1 MVLSN
6 DLVSQFVKITNDKPE
21 EKRETTVYGTTV
33 VVGDK
38 TYVKFDGSDLL
49 TPVTTTSDVKD
60 NERVTVMVKDHTA
73 TITGNVS
80 SPSASSSDVKEM
92 GTKISEF
99 EIVIA
104 DKVST
109 QEFDAEKGRIDDLVT
124 ENVSVKERLTAT
136 EADIAYLETDNL
148 EVKEKLTAAE
158 ASIGELEATKL
169 DAEIADLTYAT
180 IGDLEVTNA
189 DIHNLE
195 ADYGEFQKLTTDKFT
210 ANEATIKELESSMV
224 TAESLK
230 TTYAT
235 IDFSNIGEA
244 AIKKLFS
251 DSGLIEDLVVGDG
264 TITGQLVGVT
274 IKGDLIE
281 GNTVVADKLVIK
293 GEDGLYYKLNTEGGA
308 TVSESITKEQ
318 LQNGLSGSIIVAKSI
333 TAEKVAV
340 DDLVAFDA
348 TIGGFNI
355 TDNSLYSGVKESVN
369 NTTRGVYLDSD
380 GQIAFGDQ
388 NSYLKY
394 YRDTNGDYKLAISA
408 SSLIFSSSGKSV
420 EEVIDE
426 AANLEIGAR
435 NLIRNSENLI
445 FDEYGFEEGTLALNY
460 DAEGNVEV
468 ESNMIGATEENG
480 NAEVLEDDIFTVLD
494 DGTGNITV
502 QSELDGEEESTSPM
516 KTLTIGGIKFE
527 IVDEKGRNDVLE
539 MIGIM
544 EDLLT
549 EDKSNLVAAINEV
562 FRKGGTGTG
571 PGGGGVSSYTVTLTN
586 LLESRVITVPEGEKV
601 ELKFN
606 YSSVDDEGMD
616 DGAGMG
622 QLLVGGIVRQ
632 SFSVQ
637 QGDFTLDVTKYLTS
651 GTNNVSVKVTNSENV
666 TKTLPY
672 TITLAT
678 VSLISSFDAS
688 VPYTGA
694 ITFPY
699 TPTGLATKTVHFELD
714 GSEIGTAIVTT
725 SGRQVSYNIPAQS
738 HGAHILRVWFT
749 CDLSGTTISSNILYY
764 SIICTVVG
772 NNKPII
778 AVTTPPVS
786 SVEQFSN
793 IVKKY
798 RVYNPLNLTSAI
810 TLEANDKVVS
820 NLTVDRTEQTWSY
833 QPLEVGEL
841 TQTIRCGDEYV
852 SWIQTVTESSIKV
865 EAETE
870 ALALHLSSYG
880 RNNNEANPGVWEN
893 NGVSAEFS
901 NFNFVTDGWLLD
913 DKDISVLRVT
923 GDARLNI
930 PYKIFAYDFRTTGKT
945 LEFELATREVLNYDA
960 EVLTCYSGGR
970 GFIITAQQLSMASEQ
985 SALGTRYKED
995 EHIRVSI
1002 VAEKRSENRLLK
1014 CYINGI
1020 MSGAVQYPDD
1030 DDFSQAN
1037 PVGITIGS
1045 NDCTVDLYNIRAY
1058 DNSLTRHQ
1066 ILDNWIAD
1074 TQDPEE
1080 RIARY
1085 KRNEVYDAYGQIVIA
1100 QLPSDLPYMVLQ
1112 ASTLPQFKGDK
1123 KPLAGYYTD
1132 PTHPE
1137 RSFTI
1142 ADAEI
1147 DVQGTSSQYYY
1158 VKNYKIKYKNGF
1170 ILYDGSTAETY
1181 QMNEDA
1187 VPTDTFTMKADVA
1200 SSEGAFNVVLS
1211 MMYNELCPFKTPAQ
1225 IADPKIRQTIEGFP
1239 IVMFWDN
1246 GTETKFIGKYNFNND
1261 KGTEEVFGFQRGDES
1276 WETLQNG
1283 TDRVGWHSADFSDDS
1298 WKTDFEARY
1307 PDKNTDTTRLQALA
1321 EWLVSTDV
1329 DQATGN
1335 AITPVTYDGVEYT
1348 VDNEAYRLAKFSAEL
1363 DQHFIEDA
1371 IIFYYLYTEI
1381 FLSIDQREKNA
1392 FPTYIASLDRWIVL
1406 FYDADSS
1413 CGTDN
1418 KGNLT
1423 FDYYLEDID
1432 YTQGGDPIYNGQ
1444 NSVLWRNLR
1453 ATRYDEIMAMYQ
1465 DLRTK
1470 DRISYDIA
1478 IGKFNTHQSK
1488 WPEAIFNEDMQH
1500 KCLDPLIN
1508 DGDGL
1513 YLPMLQGKKE
1523 QWMKWWLY
1531 NRFRYLD
1538 SKYITGTSMTNRITI
1553 RTRAKANVSLT
1564 SYVNMYG
1571 HVYYNAEM
1579 VEHRMTRGQEYE
1591 FVWAASGAED
1601 AVIGIN
1607 DADMLTSLGDLA
1619 PLMVELIDASK
1630 AIHITQLKLG
1640 DSADTYRNY
1649 SMNSI
1654 TLGNNKLLRI
1664 LDVRNCPNLTAGP
1677 DISGCTNIEEIY
1689 FDGSSI
1695 TGLRLPNGGVLK
1707 KLHLP
1712 GTMAN
1717 LTIRNQSKL
1726 EEFVMPN
1733 YSNITTLWLE
1743 NNSDVID
1750 PIDILNAMPANSRV
1764 RILGLNLSGT
1774 VDEIFAF
1781 FDKIDTMRGLDENGN
1796 TVDTAQISGTVYIPT
1811 LTSEELYRIHSRYP
1825 SITVVYSNLIRY
1837 TVRFWNG
1844 STLLQTVENVD
1855 YLGSAEYTGEDP
1867 IKAGE
1872 TDHSRWSFAGWS
1884 PSASSITGDT
1894 DCYAV
1899 FTFTGSFARE
1909 LVKRTLEGKLER
1921 DETVTTI
1928 GTHAFSGLSKLTY
1941 IDFPNATS
1949 IGANAFENT
1958 AITHAN
1964 FQKVTDVNSRAF
1976 ANCKSLISISLPSVV
1991 NGYGVSDSLF
2001 SECTSLT
2008 SVDLSSITDLGQNT
2022 FSGCSS
2028 LEYLSFP
2035 SLNGNIYTATF
2046 NGCTSLKKIN
2056 FNKSPKFIRS
2066 NAFQSCTS
2074 LEAVIIR
2081 GDSVATLSNANNFS
2095 SSGISAGTGYIYVP
2109 RSLVDSYK
2117 TATNWSTYATQIR
2130 VIEDYP
2136 DICGGDV

>member
-1 MVLSN
+1 MALSN
-6 DLVSQFVKITNDKPE
+6 DLISQFVKITNDKPE
-21 EKRETTVYGTTV
+21 EKQETTVYGTTV

-38 TYVKFDGSDLL
+38 TYVRFDGSDLL
-49 TPVTTTSDVKD
+49 TPVATTSDVKD
-60 NERVTVMVKDHTA
+60 NERVTVMVKNHTA

-80 SPSASSSDVKEM
+80 SPSASSSDVKEI
-92 GTKISEF
+92 GNQITEF

-109 QEFDAEKGRIDDLVT
+109 QEFDAEKGRIDNLVT
-124 ENVSVKERLTAT
+124 ENVLVKERLTAT
-136 EADIAYLETDNL
+136 EADISYLETDNL
-148 EVKEKLTAAE
+148 EVKEKLEAAE

-180 IGDLEVTNA
+180 IDDLDVTNA

-195 ADYGEFQKLTTDKFT
+195 ATYGEFADLTTGKF
-210 ANEATIKELESSMV
+210 EATEAAIKKLESDAV

-244 AIKKLFS
+244 AIRKLFS

-308 TVSESITKEQ
+308 TADEEITEEK
-318 LQNGLSGSIIVAKSI
+318 LQNGLSGSIIIAKSI

-340 DDLVAFDA
+340 NDLVAFDA
-348 TIGGFNI
+348 TIGGFHI
-355 TDNSLYSGVKESVN
+355 TDNSLYSGVKESAN
-369 NTTRGVYLDSD
+369 NTTRGIYLDSD
-380 GQIAFGDQ
+380 GQLSVGDQ

-394 YRDTNGDYKLAISA
+394 YRDENGVYRLAISA
-408 SSLIFSSSGKSV
+408 SSLVFSASGKSV
-420 EEVIDE
+420 EEVIEE
-426 AANLEIGAR
+426 ASNLEIGAR
-435 NLIRNSENLI
+435 NLIRNSETLI
-445 FDEYGFEEGTLALNY
+445 FDDYAFEEGTLELSY
-460 DAEGNVEV
+460 DEEGNVAV
-468 ESNMIGATEENG
+468 ESNAIGVTSEDGDTEVHEDNVFEVNDDGVG
-480 NAEVLEDDIFTVLD
+480 NVTLLSDLEDNEDS
-494 DGTGNITV
+494 
-502 QSELDGEEESTSPM
+502 SEM
-516 KTLTIGGIKFE
+516 KTLRIGGVKFE
-527 IVDEKGRNDVLE
+527 IVDEKGRNDLLTMV
-539 MIGIM
+539 GIL

-549 EDKSNLVAAINEV
+549 DDKSSIVAAINEIYTT
-562 FRKGGTGTG
+562 GGLGGGTG
-571 PGGGGVSSYTVTLTN
+571 PGGGAASYTVTLTN
-586 LLESRVITVPEGEKV
+586 LLESRVLTVPDGDQVK
-601 ELKFN
+601 LLLN
-606 YSSVDDEGMD
+606 YSSVDSDGMD
-616 DGAGMG
+616 DGPGVG
-622 QLLVGGIVRQ
+622 KLLVEGVVRK
-632 SFSVQ
+632 SFSVK
-637 QGDFTLDVTKYLTS
+637 QGEFEVDVTDYLSS
-651 GTNNVSVKVTNSENV
+651 GTNNISVKVTNSENV
-666 TKTLPY
+666 TKTMTY
-672 TITLAT
+672 TITVAS
-678 VSLISSFDAS
+678 VSLTSSFDAS
-688 VPYTGA
+688 VPYSGS
-694 ITFPY
+694 ISFPY
-699 TPTGLATKTVHFELD
+699 TPIGLATKIVHFELD
-714 GSEIGTAIVTT
+714 GSEIGTAIVNT
-725 SGRQVSYNIPAQS
+725 SGRQVSYSIPAQS
-738 HGAHILRVWFT
+738 HGAHVLRVWFT
-749 CDLSGTTISSNILYY
+749 CDISGTTIPSNILYY
-764 SIICTVVG
+764 SIICTVEG
-772 NNKPII
+772 NTTPII
-778 AVTTPPVS
+778 SVTTPPVS
-786 SVEQFSN
+786 SVEQYSN
-793 IVKKY
+793 LVKKY
-798 RVYNPLNLTSAI
+798 RVYDPANLTSAI
-810 TLEANDKVVS
+810 TLEANGKVVS

-833 QPLEVGEL
+833 QPTEVGEL

-852 SWIQTVTESSIKV
+852 SWTQTVTASSIDV

-880 RNNNEANPGVWEN
+880 RNNNEANPGIWEN
-893 NGVSAEFS
+893 NGVTVEFS
-901 NFNFVTDGWLLD
+901 NFNFVSDGWLLD
-913 DKDISVLRVT
+913 DKDITVLRVT

-970 GFIITAQQLSMASEQ
+970 GFIITTQQLSMASEQ
-985 SALGTRYKED
+985 SSLGTRYKED

-1030 DDFSQAN
+1030 DDFSQTN

-1058 DNSLTRHQ
+1058 DNSLTRYQ

-1080 RIARY
+1080 RVARY
-1085 KRNEVYDAYGQIVIA
+1085 KRNEIYDAYGQVVIS

-1123 KPLAGYYTD
+1123 KTLNGYYTD
-1132 PTHPE
+1132 PLHPE

-1142 ADAEI
+1142 IDAQI

-1158 VKNYKIKYKNGF
+1158 VKNYKIKYQNGF
-1170 ILYDGSTAETY
+1170 VLYDGSTADAY
-1181 QMNEDA
+1181 QMNENA
-1187 VPTDTFTMKADVA
+1187 IATNEFTMKADVA

-1211 MMYNELCPFKTPAQ
+1211 MLYNEICPFKTPAQ
-1225 IADPKIRQTIEGFP
+1225 EANTKIRQTIEGFP
-1239 IVMFWDN
+1239 IVMFWDS
-1246 GTETKFIGKYNFNND
+1246 GSGPTFIGKYNFNND
-1261 KGTEEVFGFQRGDES
+1261 KGTPEVFGFQAGDES

-1283 TDRVGWHSADFSDDS
+1283 TARVGWHSADFSDDS

-1307 PDKNTDTTRLQALA
+1307 PEDNTNTTRLQALA
-1321 EWLVSTDV
+1321 EWLVSTDT
-1329 DQATGN
+1329 DQATGA
-1335 AITPVTYDGVEYT
+1335 AITEVTYDGVTYT
-1348 VDNEAYRLAKFSAEL
+1348 TDTKEYRLAKFSAEL
-1363 DQHFIEDA
+1363 ADHFVEDA

-1418 KGNLT
+1418 KGNLA

-1432 YTQGGDPIYNGQ
+1432 YTEGGDPIYNGQ
-1444 NSVLWRNLR
+1444 NSVLWKNLR

-1465 DLRTK
+1465 SLRVDDK
-1470 DRISYDIA
+1470 ISYDIA
-1478 IGKFNTHQSK
+1478 IGKFEAHQSK
-1488 WPEAIFNEDMQH
+1488 WPEAIFNEDMQR

-1553 RTRAKANVSLT
+1553 RTHAKANVFLT

-1579 VEHRMTRGQEYE
+1579 VEHRMTRGEEYE

-1607 DADMLTSLGDLA
+1607 DADMLTSLGDLS
-1619 PLMVELIDASK
+1619 PLMVELIDVSGAT
-1630 AIHITQLKLG
+1630 HITSLKLG
-1640 DSADTYRNY
+1640 DGASDYVNY

-1654 TLGNNKLLRI
+1654 TLGNNKLLRT

-1677 DISGCTNIEEIY
+1677 DVSGCTNIEEIY

-1717 LTIRNQSKL
+1717 LTIRNQTKL
-1726 EEFVMPN
+1726 TEFVMPS

-1750 PIDILNAMPANSRV
+1750 PIDILNSMAPNSRV
-1764 RILGLNLSGT
+1764 RIIGFNKEMTSTELS
-1774 VDEIFAF
+1774 AF
-1781 FDKIDTMRGLDENGN
+1781 IDMLDTMRGMDENGN
-1796 TVDTAQISGTVYIPT
+1796 NTDLAQVSGSITI
-1811 LTSEELYRIHSRYP
+1811 EEITPLEYMKILHAQTRYP
-1825 SITVVYSNLIRY
+1825 SLTIEYNTLIPY
-1837 TVRFWNG
+1837 VVRFYNYNG
-1844 STLLQTVENVD
+1844 ALLQTVKVST
-1855 YLGSAEYTGEDP
+1855 YGGMAVY
-1867 IKAGE
+1867 
-1872 TDHSRWSFAGWS
+1872 
-1884 PSASSITGDT
+1884 TGDT
-1894 DCYAV
+1894 PVKPNASAAEDWQFIGWEPEPMNVTCDVDCYAQFENTV
-1899 FTFTGSFARE
+1899 TASRLFVMRE
-1909 LVKRTLEGKLER
+1909 LSGVYVNNR
-1921 DETVTTI
+1921 VTTI
-1928 GTHAFSGLSKLTY
+1928 GFQAFRGCTKLTGL
-1941 IDFPNATS
+1941 DFAAVTS
-1949 IGANAFENT
+1949 IGNEAFGLCSALT
-1958 AITHAN
+1958 TLIL
-1964 FQKVTDVNSRAF
+1964 RA
-1976 ANCKSLISISLPSVV
+1976 
-1991 NGYGVSDSLF
+1991 
-2001 SECTSLT
+2001 ET
-2008 SVDLSSITDLGQNT
+2008 
-2022 FSGCSS
+2022 
-2028 LEYLSFP
+2028 
-2035 SLNGNIYTATF
+2035 
-2046 NGCTSLKKIN
+2046 
-2056 FNKSPKFIRS
+2056 
-2066 NAFQSCTS
+2066 
-2074 LEAVIIR
+2074 
-2081 GDSVATLSNANNFS
+2081 VATLPNTWTIPAN
-2095 SSGISAGTGYIYVP
+2095 TYIYVP
-2109 RSLVDSYK
+2109 STLVDSYK
-2117 TATNWSTYATQIR
+2117 TATNWSSLADRIR
-2130 VIEDYP
+2130 AIEDYP
-2136 DICGGDV
+2136 DVCGGE